1 MGRHGGVI
9 YKNDAII
16 SMDMKFE
23 RLNNTRDL
31 GGIAVTEGFGL
42 IEEDIAAMREMY
54 LEYKKE

>member
-1 MGRHGGVI
+1 MNTCLKTKCDPIRRESGGI
-9 YKNDAII
+9 
-16 SMDMKFE
+16 DMKFE

-54 LEYKKE
+54 LE